1 MKDKFL
7 ENTGVYHLSEVFG
20 GGGCERRL
28 IYNISNEVQV
38 STLLKTTKL
47 GIIFTK

>member
-7 ENTGVYHLSEVFG
+7 ENTEVCHLIEVFG
-20 GGGCERRL
+20 AGGCERV
-28 IYNISNEVQV
+28 YNISNEIQV